1 MSSDLFIKCVNEKLA
16 SRLRER
22 ERFSSFIVC
31 LVRMLLY
38 DRLVDY
44 DQLFNISLWESTR
57 AKLLISS
64 SNPGHIFL
72 FMLAV
77 CLMAIV
83 VLGFGFYLWFFIT
96 SSEHSQVR
104 LLNIL
109 NVYLSVIG
117 IGGSVTALIIML
129 TSGQGYPINNV
140 VSLLAGFHLVALTA
154 TFLLISLATFLNQFK
169 PNLYLDLS
177 VAWRHSV
184 AIPAMIL
191 FCIIVD
197 GIIFLHCYVSQENE
211 CMKITVRRF
220 FLIPATCINFILQS
234 IVIIEDVWGL
244 SRIMKYIFPTNE
256 TPVNHLQNPAQGLQN
271 HVVCN

>member
-1 MSSDLFIKCVNEKLA
+1 
-16 SRLRER
+16 
-22 ERFSSFIVC
+22 
-31 LVRMLLY
+31 MLLY

-44 DQLFNISLWESTR
+44 DQLFNISLWEFTK

-72 FMLAV
+72 LMLAV
-77 CLMAIV
+77 CLLAIIF
-83 VLGFGFYLWFFIT
+83 LGYGFYIWFFIT
-96 SSEHSQVR
+96 RSEHSQVR

-117 IGGSVTALIIML
+117 IGGSVTGYIIML
-129 TSGQGYPINNV
+129 TSGLGFPINNV
-140 VSLLAGFHLVALTA
+140 VSFLAGFHLVALTA

-184 AIPAMIL
+184 AIPAILL

-197 GIIFLHCYVSQENE
+197 ALIFNYCNFSLENE
-211 CMKITVRRF
+211 CMKLKVRRY
-220 FLIPATCINFILQS
+220 FLIPATCISFILQS
-234 IVIIEDVWGL
+234 VVIIDDVYGL
-244 SRIMKYIFPTNE
+244 SRLMKFMILTNE
-256 TPVNHLQNPAQGLQN
+256 TPLNHLQNPAQGLQN
-271 HVVCN
+271 HVVSKNGFNYN